1 MARGSKRFFVLFI
14 GVLSAVL
21 SASALGAQVSR
32 DAAPDFAGLWARQTF
47 GLEAPTSGRGP
58 VKVRPR
64 NAGGGGDYT
73 DPILKPEAAEVV
85 KTRGDI
91 IRSGLIYPTASSQ
104 CYPYPPPFILATN
117 QAVQF
122 LQLKDEVVILAM
134 SDHQVRRVRLNG
146 QHPAQLTP
154 SWYGDSI
161 GHYEGDMLVVDTVG
175 IKVTPMASVEFRSG
189 APYSEALHVIERYRL
204 IDGEAAKEF
213 SERAEKENGFI
224 PADSSTGDGVG
235 VDPNYQGKGLQVEI
249 TVDDKGTFTAP
260 WSALVTYRR
269 ASGDWFEMIC
279 AENIREF
286 GTGRMPPQADKPA
299 F

>member
-1 MARGSKRFFVLFI
+1 MARSSGRFLVVFI
-14 GVLSAVL
+14 GAASAVL
-21 SASALGAQVSR
+21 STSAVGAQGSR

-64 NAGGGGDYT
+64 NIGGGGDYT
-73 DPILKPEAAEVV
+73 DPILKPEAAEIV
-85 KTRGDI
+85 KKRGDI
-91 IRSGLIYPTASSQ
+91 IRSGLVYPTVSSQ

-117 QAVQF
+117 QAVEF
-122 LQLKDEVVILAM
+122 AQLKDEVIIFAM
-134 SDHQVRRVRLNG
+134 TDNQVRHVRLNG
-146 QHPAQLTP
+146 QHPAQLRP
-154 SWYGDSI
+154 SWYGDSV
-161 GHYEGDMLVVDTVG
+161 GRYEGATLVVDTVG
-175 IKVTPMASVEFRSG
+175 IRVTPMASVEFRSG

-204 IDGEAAKEF
+204 IDGEAAKEA
-213 SERAEKENGFI
+213 SERAEKENGLV
-224 PADSSTGDGVG
+224 PADSSIGDGVG

-269 ASGDWFEMIC
+269 ASGDWVEFIC
-279 AENIREF
+279 AENTREF
-286 GTGRMPPQADKPA
+286 GIGRMPPQTDKPD